1 MAATTAAA
9 EASAEPAV
17 ATAEEEDVS
26 FAAVVDRMAV
36 PKGEDRESEDYG
48 EDEDEEYE
56 IPTTV
61 VQEARPAAIRFG
73 EDLLG
78 RQRAAEEEAAK
89 AKAVPKK
96 RRSRGFEEEEDD
108 MDDIEYSGRIH

>member
-1 MAATTAAA
+1 VESETT
-9 EASAEPAV
+9 EP
-17 ATAEEEDVS
+17 EEEDVS
-26 FAAVVDRMAV
+26 FAAIVNQMAV

-61 VQEARPAAIRFG
+61 VTEARPAAIRFG
-73 EDLLG
+73 EDLI
-78 RQRAAEEEAAK
+78 RREEPEDANK
-89 AKAVPKK
+89 AKAAAKK
-96 RRSRGFEEEEDD
+96 RRPSRFESEEEDD